1 MNILFLTL
9 GDITV
14 ASSRTR
20 VYQYFPYFKK
30 HNIGF
35 KALIFTKHNWSSVKK
50 LSQKVDNLF
59 YGMYVLLKL
68 LLLSPFY
75 DVVFIQKVLLPK
87 AYLRLLSLLKKKI
100 VFDFDDSI
108 YLTQQSA
115 ADNSG
120 ARIKNLIE
128 KRLFRHT
135 IMSSALI
142 IVENNYT
149 KKYAE
154 RYNSNIIIII
164 TGPID
169 TDRYTPAADVVSKGE
184 PVGICIG
191 WIGTPANTPYL
202 KPLFPVFRR
211 LYRQYPSVYF
221 KTIGAAPLDL
231 PDINIRQAIWT
242 LETEVHE
249 FHEFDIGIMPLPDDE
264 WSRSKGGYK
273 LLQYMAIGIPSVASP
288 VGINAGIIRNG
299 ENGFLSGDED
309 EWYERLSFLIANAD
323 KRRAMGAKA
332 RKIAEQEYSF
342 AIAAPKLIKSL
353 SALVCTLIVY
363 ALF

>member
-1 MNILFLTL
+1 MKTLFLTL

-20 VYQYFPYFKK
+20 VYQYLPYFKK

-35 KALIFTKHNWSSVKK
+35 KTLIFTKHNWSSVKK
-50 LSQKVDNLF
+50 LTQKMDNLF
-59 YGMYVLLKL
+59 YSIYVLLKL

-75 DVVFIQKVLLPK
+75 NIVFIQKVLLPRV
-87 AYLRLLSLLKKKI
+87 YLRLLRLLKKKI

-108 YLTQQSA
+108 YLTQQA
-115 ADNSG
+115 ATDNSG
-120 ARIKNLIE
+120 SSIKNLIE
-128 KRLFRHT
+128 KRLFSHT
-135 IMSSALI
+135 IMSSDLI

-149 KKYAE
+149 KKYTE
-154 RYNSNIIIII
+154 RYNSNIIII

-169 TDRYTPAADVVSKGE
+169 TDRYTPASNAASKGD
-184 PVGICIG
+184 PGRICIG

-202 KPLFPVFRR
+202 EPLFPVFRR
-211 LYRQYPSVYF
+211 LYRQYPDVYF
-221 KTIGAAPLDL
+221 KTIGALSLDL
-231 PDINIRQAIWT
+231 PDINLQQVIWN

-249 FHEFDIGIMPLPDDE
+249 FREFDIGIMPLPDDE

-299 ENGFLSGDED
+299 ENGFLAGDED
-309 EWYERLSFLIANAD
+309 EWYESLSFLIVNAD
-323 KRRAMGAKA
+323 RRKAMGAQA

-342 AIAAPKLIKSL
+342 DIAAPRLIESL
-353 SALVCTLIVY
+353 SALV
-363 ALF
+363 AP

>member
-9 GDITV
+9 GDLTV

-20 VYQYFPYFKK
+20 VYQYFPYLKK
-30 HNIGF
+30 YNIGF
-35 KALIFTKHNWSSVKK
+35 KALVFTKHNWSSVKK
-50 LSQKVDNLF
+50 LPQKIDNLF
-59 YGMYVLLKL
+59 YSMYVLLKL

-75 DVVFIQKVLLPK
+75 DVVFIQKVLLPRI
-87 AYLRLLSLLKKKI
+87 YLRLLRFLKKKI

-108 YLTQQSA
+108 YLTHQPA

-120 ARIKNLIE
+120 TRIKNLIE

-135 IMSSALI
+135 IMSSDLI
-142 IVENNYT
+142 IVENDYT

-154 RYNSNIIIII
+154 RYNSNVIII

-169 TDRYTPAADVVSKGE
+169 TDRYTPAANVVSKGE
-184 PVGICIG
+184 PVEICIG
-191 WIGTPANTPYL
+191 WIGTAANTPCL
-202 KPLFPVFRR
+202 ELLFPVFRR
-211 LYRQYPSVYF
+211 LSLQYPSVYF
-221 KTIGAAPLDL
+221 KTIGASPLAL

-273 LLQYMAIGIPSVASP
+273 LLQYMAIGIPAVASP

-299 ENGFLSGDED
+299 ENGFLAGDEY
-309 EWYERLSFLIANAD
+309 EWYERLSFLIVNTD

-332 RKIAEQEYSF
+332 RKLAEQEYSF
-342 AIAAPKLIKSL
+342 AIVAPKLIKSL
-353 SALVCTLIVY
+353 SALVCTLIFY